1 MLDDKKNNLTKEVK
15 ERLYKKIQGSAVS
28 NNGVYFVD
36 AESYDFDLV
45 LFPLIKIN
53 EGEEFCTVR
62 VPKKYQGHFRSTEI
76 TLTLNERTKH
86 LEYSNL
92 RHWMVNS
99 IDFQFGRDYL
109 DTVRL
114 RDQMITR
121 RVESSY
127 REVERLITLKSRY
140 KK

>member
-1 MLDDKKNNLTKEVK
+1 MENSLTQEVK
-15 ERLYKKIQGSAVS
+15 ERISKKIRESAAS
-28 NNGVYFVD
+28 SGGVYFVD
-36 AESYDFDLV
+36 AESLDFDII
-45 LFPLIKIN
+45 LFPLFEIN
-53 EGEEFCTVR
+53 EGEELCTVR
-62 VPKKYQGHFRSTEI
+62 VPKKYQGYFRSNEI
-76 TLTLNERTKH
+76 TLTLNDRTKH

-99 IDFQFGRDYL
+99 IDLQFGRDYQDAL
-109 DTVRL
+109 RL

>member
-1 MLDDKKNNLTKEVK
+1 MLDNKNMTQDVK
-15 ERLYKKIQGSAVS
+15 ERISKKIRESAVS

-36 AESYDFDLV
+36 AESYEFDLI

-92 RHWMVNS
+92 RHWMVNYS
-99 IDFQFGRDYL
+99 DLRFGRDYENAL
-109 DTVRL
+109 SL
-114 RDQMITR
+114 RNEIITR
-121 RVESSY
+121 RVEGSY

>member
-1 MLDDKKNNLTKEVK
+1 MNEKENNLTLEGKEGI
-15 ERLYKKIQGSAVS
+15 LKKIRESAVS
-28 NNGVYFVD
+28 SRGIYFVD
-36 AESYDFDLV
+36 VESPDFDII
-45 LFPLIKIN
+45 LFPLPEIN
-53 EGEEFCTVR
+53 ESGELFTVR
-62 VPKKYQGHFRSTEI
+62 VPKKYQGYFRGNEI
-76 TLTLNERTKH
+76 TLTFNGRTKH

-99 IDFQFGRDYL
+99 IDFQFGRDYQ
-109 DTVRL
+109 DTLRL

-127 REVERLITLKSRY
+127 REAERLITLKSRY

>member
-1 MLDDKKNNLTKEVK
+1 MLDNKNMTQDVK
-15 ERLYKKIQGSAVS
+15 ERISKKIRESAVS

-36 AESYDFDLV
+36 AESYEFDLI

-92 RHWMVNS
+92 RHWMVNYS
-99 IDFQFGRDYL
+99 DLQFGRDYENAL
-109 DTVRL
+109 SL
-114 RDQMITR
+114 RNQIITR
-121 RVESSY
+121 RVEGSY